1 MSMSATATR
10 PYHHG
15 DLRNACVRAALELL
29 EAEGLEA
36 LTLRAVAERAGVSR
50 SAPYRHFET
59 KRALLAATAEEG
71 FRLLTDALD
80 QALRKASNDA
90 TERLRDGCAAY
101 ARFGARYP
109 CLYRLMFAGDLCE
122 GPLFDSEE
130 APEDS
135 EFPELAAAGEAAYDV
150 LINAL
155 ASAQQ
160 TGAIRARE
168 PRSQALAVWAAIHG
182 VMSLYLD
189 NRTSYAHHETEAL
202 EAVVSSVLDVV
213 AEGLQAGNVQP
224 AL

>member
-1 MSMSATATR
+1 MAAPAANTR

-15 DLRNACVRAALELL
+15 DLRNACIQAALELL

-71 FRLLTDALD
+71 FRLLTRTLEQARREAGDDAVTSV
-80 QALRKASNDA
+80 RH
-90 TERLRDGCAAY
+90 GCAAY

-122 GPLFDSEE
+122 GPLFDSGRSP
-130 APEDS
+130 ADM
-135 EFPELAAAGEAAYDV
+135 EFPELEAAGEAAYEV
-150 LINAL
+150 LISTL

-160 TGAIRARE
+160 TGTIRTHE

-189 NRTSYAHHETEAL
+189 NRTSYAHQEVEAL
-202 EAVVSSVLDVV
+202 EGVVDGVLDVV
-213 AEGLQAGNVQP
+213 AEGLRTDDTR
-224 AL
+224 